1 MSLSTWRAGGAGLV
15 VALLAVSCAAPPIK
29 ELDQARNAITTA
41 RDAGAERF
49 APDEIAAADRE
60 LKLASQAVDAR
71 DYRLA
76 LNHALESREQ
86 AEAAAKSSTDTRTRL
101 RQDGE
106 RSIEESRALIA
117 STKARLDGPKAAQI
131 PRRTRQAA
139 RQTLTDLE
147 NALQEA
153 DAALRKEDFKAA
165 ERTLASVKQRL
176 ARVVAS
182 LPKEPTAQSSR
193 RSG

>member
-1 MSLSTWRAGGAGLV
+1 MSLSTSRAGGAGLV
-15 VALLAVSCAAPPIK
+15 AALLAISCAAPPNK
-29 ELDQARNAITTA
+29 ELEQAHNAMTA
-41 RDAGAERF
+41 AREAGAERF

-86 AEAAAKSSTDTRTRL
+86 AEAAARFATETRARL
-101 RQDGE
+101 RRDGE
-106 RSIEESRALIA
+106 QSIAESTALIA
-117 STKARLDGPKAAQI
+117 STRARLDGPKAAPI

-139 RQTLTDLE
+139 RQTLTELE
-147 NALQEA
+147 EALQEA
-153 DAALRKEDFKAA
+153 DAALRKEDFTAA
-165 ERTLASVKQRL
+165 EPILASVKQRL

-182 LPKEPTAQSSR
+182 LPKASR
-193 RSG
+193 